1 MLLQPSRGTDLLP
14 PAKLSAVQPTQ
25 PAAVVHPRQMGTTPL
40 CQEAHA
46 RAGMPAA
53 AMALNNWVSSV
64 TVALVAYHRTRSG
77 EINMGNSADNTDVV
91 ILAAARTPQ
100 GRINGQLASFTAVD
114 LGAHAIK
121 AALDASGVDAGQVE
135 AVIMGQVLQAGA
147 GQNPARQSSI
157 GAGIGWNVP
166 AVTVNKVCLSGL
178 TAVIDAARM
187 IRGGEA
193 SVVVAGGQ
201 ESMTRAPHLLPGSRQ
216 GWTYGSIQALDAAAH
231 DGLTDAFDGQ
241 SMGLSTET
249 RNLALGID
257 RPSQDNV
264 AAQSHQR
271 AALAAKNG
279 TFDDEIAPISV
290 KQRKGDPIVVSTDEG
305 VRPNASVESMAGL
318 RAAFVTD
325 GTITAGNSSPL
336 SDGAA
341 ALVLSSRAFAEEHG
355 LEYLA
360 VVGKPGQV
368 AGPDNSLHSQPSN
381 AIQNALGRAGWTTAD
396 LDFIEINEAFG
407 SVAVQSL
414 KDLDYPL
421 EQCNIHGGAIA
432 LGHPI
437 GASGARL
444 AGHAAHE
451 LKRRGKGKAAVSLCG
466 GGGQGEALLL
476 YRD

>member
-1 MLLQPSRGTDLLP
+1 
-14 PAKLSAVQPTQ
+14 
-25 PAAVVHPRQMGTTPL
+25 
-40 CQEAHA
+40 
-46 RAGMPAA
+46 
-53 AMALNNWVSSV
+53 MAYSSD
-64 TVALVAYHRTRSG
+64 
-77 EINMGNSADNTDVV
+77 DNDVV
-91 ILAAARTPQ
+91 ILSGARTPQ
-100 GRINGQLASFTAVD
+100 GRLNGQLAGFTAVE
-114 LGAHAIK
+114 LGAHAIR
-121 AALDASGVDAGQVE
+121 AAIAASGLDAGRVE

-147 GQNPARQSSI
+147 GQNPARQSAV

-166 AVTVNKVCLSGL
+166 TVTINKVCLSGL

-187 IRGGEA
+187 IRGGDA

-201 ESMTRAPHLLPGSRQ
+201 ESMTRAPHILPGSRQ
-216 GWTYGSIQALDAAAH
+216 GWTYGAIQALDVAAH

-249 RNLALGID
+249 KNVVLGID
-257 RPSQDNV
+257 RTAQDNV
-264 AAQSHQR
+264 AVESHRR
-271 AALAAKNG
+271 AAEASGNG
-279 TFDDEIAPISV
+279 VFDQEIAPITV
-290 KQRKGDPIVVSTDEG
+290 KQRKGDPLILTSDEG
-305 VRPNASVESMAGL
+305 VRPNTTLETLAGL
-318 RAAFVTD
+318 KPAFATD

-341 ALVLSSRAFAEEHG
+341 ALVLTSRKYAADNN

-381 AIQNALGRAGWTTAD
+381 AVQHALKRAGWSTAD

-421 EQCNIHGGAIA
+421 EKCNLHGGAIA

-444 AGHAAHE
+444 ALHAAHE
-451 LKRRGKGKAAVSLCG
+451 LKRRGAGKAAVSLCG

>member
-1 MLLQPSRGTDLLP
+1 MS
-14 PAKLSAVQPTQ
+14 
-25 PAAVVHPRQMGTTPL
+25 
-40 CQEAHA
+40 
-46 RAGMPAA
+46 
-53 AMALNNWVSSV
+53 
-64 TVALVAYHRTRSG
+64 
-77 EINMGNSADNTDVV
+77 NSADNSDVV
-91 ILAAARTPQ
+91 ILSGARTPQ
-100 GRINGQLASFTAVD
+100 GRLNGQLASFTAVE

-121 AALDASGVDAGQVE
+121 AAIAASGLEADRVD

-147 GQNPARQSSI
+147 GQNPARQSAI

-166 AVTVNKVCLSGL
+166 TVTINKVCLSGL

-187 IRGGEA
+187 IRAGDA
-193 SVVVAGGQ
+193 TVVVAGGQ
-201 ESMTRAPHLLPGSRQ
+201 ESMTRAPHVLPGSRQ
-216 GWTYGSIQALDAAAH
+216 GWNYGTVQALDVAAH

-241 SMGLSTET
+241 SMGLSTESK
-249 RNLALGID
+249 NLTLGID
-257 RPSQDNV
+257 RTAQDNV
-264 AAQSHQR
+264 AANSHQR
-271 AALAAKNG
+271 AAIASKNG
-279 TFDDEIAPISV
+279 VLDDEISPISV
-290 KQRKGDPIVVSTDEG
+290 KQRKGDPVVVSTDEG
-305 VRPNASVESMAGL
+305 VRPDTTVESLAGL

-336 SDGAA
+336 SDGAS
-341 ALVLSSRAFAEEHG
+341 ALVLTSRKFAEENG

-381 AIQNALGRAGWTTAD
+381 AIRNALDRAGWSTAD

-444 AGHAAHE
+444 ALHAAHE
-451 LKRRGKGKAAVSLCG
+451 LKRRGRGKAAVSLCG

-476 YRD
+476 FRD

>member
-1 MLLQPSRGTDLLP
+1 
-14 PAKLSAVQPTQ
+14 
-25 PAAVVHPRQMGTTPL
+25 
-40 CQEAHA
+40 
-46 RAGMPAA
+46 
-53 AMALNNWVSSV
+53 
-64 TVALVAYHRTRSG
+64 
-77 EINMGNSADNTDVV
+77 MGNSTDNTDVV

-100 GRINGQLASFTAVD
+100 GRLNGQLASFTAVE

-121 AALDASGVDAGQVE
+121 AALDASGVDASQVE

-147 GQNPARQSSI
+147 GQNPARQSAI
-157 GAGIGWNVP
+157 GAGIGWDVP
-166 AVTVNKVCLSGL
+166 TVTINKVCLSGL

-187 IRGGEA
+187 IRSGDA
-193 SVVVAGGQ
+193 TVVVAGGQ

-216 GWTYGSIQALDAAAH
+216 GWTYGAIQALDVAAH

-249 RNLALGID
+249 RNLTLGID
-257 RPSQDNV
+257 RASQDNV

-279 TFDDEIAPISV
+279 VLDDEIAPISV
-290 KQRKGDPIVVSTDEG
+290 KQRKGDPLVVDTDEG
-305 VRPNASVESMAGL
+305 VRPNTSAETLAGL

-341 ALVLSSRAFAEEHG
+341 ALVLTSRAFAEEHG

-381 AIQNALGRAGWTTAD
+381 AILAALARAGWTTSD

-421 EQCNIHGGAIA
+421 EKCNIHGGAIA

-444 AGHAAHE
+444 AAHAAHE
-451 LKRRGKGKAAVSLCG
+451 LKRRGTGKAAVSLCG

>member
-1 MLLQPSRGTDLLP
+1 
-14 PAKLSAVQPTQ
+14 
-25 PAAVVHPRQMGTTPL
+25 
-40 CQEAHA
+40 
-46 RAGMPAA
+46 
-53 AMALNNWVSSV
+53 
-64 TVALVAYHRTRSG
+64 
-77 EINMGNSADNTDVV
+77 MGNTPDNSDVV
-91 ILAAARTPQ
+91 IIAAARTPQ

-121 AALDASGVDAGQVE
+121 AALARSGVDADQVD
-135 AVIMGQVLQAGA
+135 AVIMGHVLQAGA
-147 GQNPARQSSI
+147 GQNPARQSAI
-157 GAGIGWNVP
+157 AAGIGWNVP
-166 AVTVNKVCLSGL
+166 AVTLNKVCLSGL
-178 TAVIDAARM
+178 TAVIDAARL
-187 IRGGEA
+187 ISSGEA
-193 SVVVAGGQ
+193 TVVVAGGQ
-201 ESMTRAPHLLPGSRQ
+201 ESMTRAPHVLPGSRQ
-216 GWTYGSIQALDAAAH
+216 GWTYGTIGALDSAAH
-231 DGLTDAFDGQ
+231 DGLTDAFDGE
-241 SMGLSTET
+241 SMGLSTEK
-249 RNLALGID
+249 RNLSLGID
-257 RPSQDNV
+257 RASQDNV
-264 AAQSHQR
+264 AALSHQR

-279 TFDDEIAPISV
+279 TFDDEIVALSV
-290 KQRKGDPIVVSTDEG
+290 KQRKGDPLMVETDEG
-305 VRPNASVESMAGL
+305 VRPNTSVDSLAGL

-341 ALVLSSRAFAEEHG
+341 ALVLTSRGYAEQHG

-368 AGPDNSLHSQPSN
+368 AGPDNSLHSQPAN
-381 AIQNALGRAGWTTAD
+381 AIAHALGRAGWSTSD

-421 EQCNIHGGAIA
+421 EKCNLHGGAIA

-444 AGHAAHE
+444 ATHAAHE
-451 LKRRGKGKAAVSLCG
+451 LKRRGSGKAAVALCG

>member
-1 MLLQPSRGTDLLP
+1 
-14 PAKLSAVQPTQ
+14 
-25 PAAVVHPRQMGTTPL
+25 
-40 CQEAHA
+40 
-46 RAGMPAA
+46 
-53 AMALNNWVSSV
+53 
-64 TVALVAYHRTRSG
+64 
-77 EINMGNSADNTDVV
+77 MGNSTDNTDVV

-100 GRINGQLASFTAVD
+100 GRLNGQLASFTAVE

-121 AALDASGVDAGQVE
+121 AALDASGVDASQVE

-147 GQNPARQSSI
+147 GQNPARQSAI
-157 GAGIGWNVP
+157 GAGIGWDVP
-166 AVTVNKVCLSGL
+166 TVTINKVCLSGL

-187 IRGGEA
+187 IRSGDA
-193 SVVVAGGQ
+193 TVVVAGGQ

-216 GWTYGSIQALDAAAH
+216 GWTYGAIQALDVAAH

-249 RNLALGID
+249 RNLTLGID
-257 RPSQDNV
+257 RASQDNV

-279 TFDDEIAPISV
+279 VFDDEIAPISV
-290 KQRKGDPIVVSTDEG
+290 KQRKGDPLVVDTDEG
-305 VRPNASVESMAGL
+305 VRPNTSAEALAGL

-341 ALVLSSRAFAEEHG
+341 ALVLTSRAFAEEHG

-381 AIQNALGRAGWTTAD
+381 AILAALARAGWTTSD

-421 EQCNIHGGAIA
+421 EKCNIHGGAIA

-444 AGHAAHE
+444 AAHAAHE
-451 LKRRGKGKAAVSLCG
+451 LKRRGTGKAAVSLCG

>member
-1 MLLQPSRGTDLLP
+1 
-14 PAKLSAVQPTQ
+14 
-25 PAAVVHPRQMGTTPL
+25 
-40 CQEAHA
+40 
-46 RAGMPAA
+46 
-53 AMALNNWVSSV
+53 
-64 TVALVAYHRTRSG
+64 
-77 EINMGNSADNTDVV
+77 MGNSTDNTDVV

-100 GRINGQLASFTAVD
+100 GRLNGQLASFTAVE

-121 AALDASGVDAGQVE
+121 AALDASGVDASQVE

-147 GQNPARQSSI
+147 GQNPARQSAI
-157 GAGIGWNVP
+157 GAGIGWDVP
-166 AVTVNKVCLSGL
+166 TVTINKVCLSGL

-187 IRGGEA
+187 IRSGDA
-193 SVVVAGGQ
+193 TVVVAGGQ
-201 ESMTRAPHLLPGSRQ
+201 ESMTRAPHVLPGSRQ
-216 GWTYGSIQALDAAAH
+216 GWTYGAIQALDVAAH

-249 RNLALGID
+249 RNLTLGID
-257 RPSQDNV
+257 RASQDNV

-279 TFDDEIAPISV
+279 VFDDEIAPISV
-290 KQRKGDPIVVSTDEG
+290 KQRKGDPLVVDTDEG
-305 VRPNASVESMAGL
+305 VRPNTSAETLAGL

-341 ALVLSSRAFAEEHG
+341 ALVLTSRAFAEEHG

-381 AIQNALGRAGWTTAD
+381 AILAALARAGWTTSD

-421 EQCNIHGGAIA
+421 EKCNIHGGAIA

-444 AGHAAHE
+444 AAHAAHE
-451 LKRRGKGKAAVSLCG
+451 LKRRGTGKAAVSLCG

>member
-1 MLLQPSRGTDLLP
+1 
-14 PAKLSAVQPTQ
+14 
-25 PAAVVHPRQMGTTPL
+25 
-40 CQEAHA
+40 
-46 RAGMPAA
+46 
-53 AMALNNWVSSV
+53 
-64 TVALVAYHRTRSG
+64 
-77 EINMGNSADNTDVV
+77 MGNSTDNTDVV

-100 GRINGQLASFTAVD
+100 GRLNGQLAGFIAVE

-121 AALDASGVDAGQVE
+121 AAIAASGVDAGSVD

-147 GQNPARQSSI
+147 GQNPARQSAI

-166 AVTVNKVCLSGL
+166 TVTINKVCLSGL
-178 TAVIDAARM
+178 TAVIDAARL
-187 IRGGEA
+187 IRSGDA
-193 SVVVAGGQ
+193 TVVVAGGQ

-216 GWTYGSIQALDAAAH
+216 GWTYGAIQALDVAAH

-249 RNLALGID
+249 RNLTLGID
-257 RPSQDNV
+257 RTSQDNV

-279 TFDDEIAPISV
+279 VFDDEIAPISV
-290 KQRKGDPIVVSTDEG
+290 KQRKGDPLVVAADEG
-305 VRPNASVESMAGL
+305 VRPNTSVETLAGL
-318 RAAFVTD
+318 KAAFVTD

-336 SDGAA
+336 SDGAS
-341 ALVLSSRAFAEEHG
+341 ALVLASRQFAEDNG

-368 AGPDNSLHSQPSN
+368 AGPDNSLHSQPSH
-381 AIQNALGRAGWTTAD
+381 AIQRALDRAGWTTAD

-444 AGHAAHE
+444 ALHAAHE
-451 LKRRGKGKAAVSLCG
+451 LKRRGGGKAAVSLCG